1 MHSPTS
7 TSTID
12 SASSQVSAEP
22 TPQLQH
28 FYISEEQSIF
38 LLKAND
44 ARKHRAWIRL
54 CKQQLGKL
62 GYSQLEL
69 VGKGAYGFV
78 FAGVNQHN
86 ESHVFKFS
94 RVTLP
99 QSVQDRLEEEAFML
113 GQVKHPNVPP
123 AIKFAHAGKQ
133 GILVMARAPG
143 EDLEQLCLKRGPLPP
158 HMVMSIA
165 RQLAHILQ
173 YLHHGRPLVHGDIK
187 PSNLVYDVKAD
198 HLSLI
203 DWGSAVFAQ
212 RDAQGNPVNGNVMD
226 LLSSDQQHTNARM
239 GDVYFIG
246 DEQLNGA
253 LSSTRFDEQ
262 GVAATL
268 YAIASGQ
275 ASRFGSQVI
284 KPTSIGLPIEL
295 AKTLDAM
302 LSDDAATRNRA
313 GDYFLKSMLHSH
325 RLHLPEL
332 PKTALIEEIPIW
344 ELSQTHD
351 VETVIYSSRKSF
363 LKEHNTEDP
372 IEKMD
377 DLQLE
382 KYYRNFMAGM
392 GDTEKGFIASV
403 GRISQYSIVG
413 GLAIH
418 WRETGVFVDSNL
430 ALYNADERQALILAV
445 NNMVTLARGIKRIG
459 VFKACFFNARDTIHL
474 EREDTSTPFIID
486 PELALPFE
494 VGSAPSLEDKSR
506 LHSYFE
512 DGRDPDENLE
522 LPGEIM
528 TELAWINKIHHTGC
542 IIFEVLPN
550 HMKIH
555 SYLRLLNPRK
565 QADFRASL
573 SRILSHVGK
582 IQGKGVSGFMKL
594 PYKNTR
600 KFSHIN
606 CKEEYFYPKNPK
618 VKDLDPRT

>member
-1 MHSPTS
+1 MPTS
-7 TSTID
+7 
-12 SASSQVSAEP
+12 QPP

-28 FYISEEQSIF
+28 FYISEEQSIY
-38 LLKAND
+38 LLKADD

-62 GYSQLEL
+62 GYKELEL

-78 FAGVNQHN
+78 FAGIDPQG
-86 ESHVFKFS
+86 EAHVFKFS

-99 QSVQDRLEEEAFML
+99 QHVQDRLEEEAFML
-113 GQVKHPNVPP
+113 AQVKHPNVPP

-143 EDLEQLCLKRGPLPP
+143 EDLEQLCLKRGALPVA
-158 HMVMSIA
+158 MVMNIA
-165 RQLAHILQ
+165 RQLANILQ

-187 PSNLVYDVKAD
+187 PSNLVYDVKTN

-226 LLSSDQQHTNARM
+226 LLSNDQQHTNARM

-246 DEQLNGA
+246 EEQLNGS

-275 ASRFGSQVI
+275 ASRFGSKVI
-284 KPTSIGLPIEL
+284 TATSIGLPVEL
-295 AKTLDAM
+295 AKTLDGM
-302 LSDDAATRNRA
+302 LSENPNQRNKA

-325 RLHLPEL
+325 RLHLPDIEK
-332 PKTALIEEIPIW
+332 PPLIEEIPIW
-344 ELSQTHD
+344 ELTRARD

-363 LKEHNTEDP
+363 LKEHNTDDP

-392 GDTEKGFIASV
+392 GDTEKGFIAAV
-403 GRISQYSIVG
+403 GRIGQYSIVG

-430 ALYNADERQALILAV
+430 ALYRAEEKAALTLAV
-445 NNMVTLARGIKRIG
+445 NNMVTLARGIRRIG
-459 VFKACFFNARDTIHL
+459 VFKACFFNARDTLHL
-474 EREDTSTPFIID
+474 ERDDTTQPFHID
-486 PELALPFE
+486 PEQQLPFE
-494 VGSAPSLEDKSR
+494 VGSVPSLEDKSR

-522 LPGEIM
+522 LPSEIIN
-528 TELAWINKIHHTGC
+528 ELAWINRIHHTGC

-565 QADFRASL
+565 QAAFRASL
-573 SRILSHVGK
+573 DRILSHVDK

-600 KFSHIN
+600 KFSHID
-606 CKEEYFYPKNPK
+606 CKEENFYPRNPK
-618 VKDLDPRT
+618 IRS

>member
-1 MHSPTS
+1 MPTS
-7 TSTID
+7 
-12 SASSQVSAEP
+12 QPP

-28 FYISEEQSIF
+28 FYISEEQSIY
-38 LLKAND
+38 LLKADD

-54 CKQQLGKL
+54 CKQQLSKL
-62 GYSQLEL
+62 GYKELEL

-78 FAGVNQHN
+78 FAGIDPQG
-86 ESHVFKFS
+86 EAHVFKFS

-99 QSVQDRLEEEAFML
+99 QHVQDRLEEEAFML
-113 GQVKHPNVPP
+113 AQVKHPNVPP

-143 EDLEQLCLKRGPLPP
+143 EDLEQLCLKRGALPVA
-158 HMVMSIA
+158 MVMNIA
-165 RQLAHILQ
+165 RQLANILQ

-187 PSNLVYDVKAD
+187 PSNLVYDVKTN

-226 LLSSDQQHTNARM
+226 LLSNDQQHTNARM

-246 DEQLNGA
+246 EEQLNGS

-275 ASRFGSQVI
+275 ASRFGSKVI
-284 KPTSIGLPIEL
+284 TATSIGLPVEL
-295 AKTLDAM
+295 AKTLDGM
-302 LSDDAATRNRA
+302 LSENPNQRNKA

-325 RLHLPEL
+325 RLHLPDIEK
-332 PKTALIEEIPIW
+332 PPLIEEIPIW
-344 ELSQTHD
+344 ELTRARD

-363 LKEHNTEDP
+363 LKEHNTDDP

-392 GDTEKGFIASV
+392 GDTEKGFIAAV
-403 GRISQYSIVG
+403 GRIGQYSIVG

-430 ALYNADERQALILAV
+430 ALYRAEEKAALTLAV
-445 NNMVTLARGIKRIG
+445 NNMVTLARGIRRIG
-459 VFKACFFNARDTIHL
+459 VFKACFFNARDTLHL
-474 EREDTSTPFIID
+474 ERDDTTQPFHID
-486 PELALPFE
+486 PEQQLPFE
-494 VGSAPSLEDKSR
+494 VGSVPSLEDKSR

-522 LPGEIM
+522 LPSEIIN
-528 TELAWINKIHHTGC
+528 ELAWINRIHHTGC

-565 QADFRASL
+565 QAAFRASL
-573 SRILSHVGK
+573 DRILSHVDK

-600 KFSHIN
+600 KFSHID
-606 CKEEYFYPKNPK
+606 CKEENFYPRNPK
-618 VKDLDPRT
+618 SKVLGPRS

>member
-1 MHSPTS
+1 MATS
-7 TSTID
+7 KQTTPK
-12 SASSQVSAEP
+12 P

-28 FYISEEQSIF
+28 FYISEEQSIY

-62 GYSQLEL
+62 GYVGLEL

-78 FAGVNQHN
+78 FAGINPQG

-99 QSVQDRLEEEAFML
+99 QNVQDRLEEEAFML
-113 GQVKHPNVPP
+113 AQVKHPNVPP
-123 AIKFAHAGKQ
+123 AIKFAHSGKQ

-143 EDLEQLCLKRGPLPP
+143 EDLEQLCLKRGALPA

-187 PSNLVYDVKAD
+187 PSNLVYDVKNN

-226 LLSSDQQHTNARM
+226 LLSSDHQHTNARM

-246 DEQLNGA
+246 EEQLNGA

-275 ASRFGSQVI
+275 SSRFGSKVI
-284 KPTSIGLPIEL
+284 KATSIGLPVEL
-295 AKTLDAM
+295 ARTLDGM
-302 LSDDAATRNRA
+302 LSDEPEQRKRA

-325 RLHLPEL
+325 RLHLPDI
-332 PKTALIEEIPIW
+332 PMPALIEEIPIW
-344 ELSQTHD
+344 ELSQDRD

-363 LKEHNTEDP
+363 LKEHNTEEP

-392 GDTEKGFIASV
+392 GDTEKGFIAAV

-413 GLAIH
+413 GLAVH
-418 WRETGVFVDSNL
+418 WRETGIFVDSNL
-430 ALYNADERQALILAV
+430 ALYNVHEKEALTLAV
-445 NNMVTLARGIKRIG
+445 NNMVTLARGIRRIG
-459 VFKACFFNARDTIHL
+459 VFKACFFNARDTLHL
-474 EREDTSTPFIID
+474 ERDNTNTPFDID
-486 PELALPFE
+486 SEQQLPFE
-494 VGSAPSLEDKSR
+494 VGSAPSQEDKSR

-522 LPGEIM
+522 LPPEIM

-565 QADFRASL
+565 QAAFRASL
-573 SRILSHVGK
+573 NRILSHVGK

-606 CKEEYFYPKNPK
+606 CREEYFYPKNPK
-618 VKDLDPRT
+618 ISS

>member
-1 MHSPTS
+1 MPTS
-7 TSTID
+7 
-12 SASSQVSAEP
+12 QQP

-28 FYISEEQSIF
+28 FYISEEQSIY
-38 LLKAND
+38 LLKADD

-62 GYSQLEL
+62 GYKELEL

-78 FAGVNQHN
+78 FAGIDPKG
-86 ESHVFKFS
+86 EAHVFKFS

-99 QSVQDRLEEEAFML
+99 QHVQDRLEEEAFML
-113 GQVKHPNVPP
+113 AQVKHPNVPP

-143 EDLEQLCLKRGPLPP
+143 EDLEQLCLKRGALPVA
-158 HMVMSIA
+158 MVMNIA
-165 RQLAHILQ
+165 RQLANILQ

-187 PSNLVYDVKAD
+187 PSNLVYDIKTN

-212 RDAQGNPVNGNVMD
+212 RDALGNPVNGNVMD
-226 LLSSDQQHTNARM
+226 LLSNDQQHTNARM

-246 DEQLNGA
+246 EEQLNGS

-275 ASRFGSQVI
+275 ASRFGSKVI
-284 KPTSIGLPIEL
+284 TATSIGLPIEL
-295 AKTLDAM
+295 AKTLDGM
-302 LSDDAATRNRA
+302 LSENPIQRNKA

-325 RLHLPEL
+325 RLHLPDIDESPL
-332 PKTALIEEIPIW
+332 TEEIPIW
-344 ELSQTHD
+344 ELTRERD

-392 GDTEKGFIASV
+392 GDTEKGFIAAV
-403 GRISQYSIVG
+403 GRIGQYSIVG

-418 WRETGVFVDSNL
+418 WRETGVFIDSNL
-430 ALYNADERQALILAV
+430 ALYRTEEKAALTLAV
-445 NNMVTLARGIKRIG
+445 NNMVTLARGIRRIG
-459 VFKACFFNARDTIHL
+459 VFKACFFNARDTLHL
-474 EREDTSTPFIID
+474 ERDDTTQPFLID
-486 PELALPFE
+486 PEQQLPFE
-494 VGSAPSLEDKSR
+494 VGSVPSLEDKSR

-522 LPGEIM
+522 LPAEIIN
-528 TELAWINKIHHTGC
+528 ELAWINKIHHTGC

-565 QADFRASL
+565 QAAFRASL
-573 SRILSHVGK
+573 DRILSHVNK

-600 KFSHIN
+600 KFSQID
-606 CKEEYFYPKNPK
+606 CKEENFYPRNPK
-618 VKDLDPRT
+618 ERKLVE

>member
-1 MHSPTS
+1 MPNSLPPSKQANAHSPSET
-7 TSTID
+7 
-12 SASSQVSAEP
+12 AKP

-28 FYISEEQSIF
+28 FYISEEQSIY

-54 CKQQLGKL
+54 CKQQLAKL
-62 GYSQLEL
+62 GYVDLDL

-78 FAGVNQHN
+78 FSGIDPKGEA
-86 ESHVFKFS
+86 HVFKFS

-99 QSVQDRLEEEAFML
+99 QHVQDRLEEEAFML
-113 GQVKHPNVPP
+113 SQVKHPNVPP
-123 AIKFAHAGKQ
+123 MITFAHGGKQ
-133 GILVMARAPG
+133 GILVMARARG
-143 EDLEQLCLKRGPLPP
+143 EDLEQVCLKMGALPAY
-158 HMVMSIA
+158 MVMNIA
-165 RQLAHILQ
+165 RQLANILQ
-173 YLHHGRPLVHGDIK
+173 YLHHGRPVVHGDIK
-187 PSNLVYDVKAD
+187 PSNLVYDVKTD

-212 RDAQGNPVNGNVMD
+212 RDAQGEPVNGNVMD
-226 LLSSDQQHTNARM
+226 LLSSDHQHTNARM

-246 DEQLNGA
+246 EEQLNGE

-262 GVAATL
+262 GAAATL

-275 ASRFGSQVI
+275 ASRFGSKVI
-284 KPTSIGLPIEL
+284 KATSIGLPVEL
-295 AKTLDAM
+295 ARTLDGM
-302 LSDDAATRNRA
+302 LSEDPQQRKRA

-325 RLHLPEL
+325 RLHLPVIDTS
-332 PKTALIEEIPIW
+332 PLIEDIPIW
-344 ELSQTHD
+344 ELNRERD

-363 LKEHNTEDP
+363 LKEHTIEDP

-392 GDTEKGFIASV
+392 GDTEKGFIAAV
-403 GRISQYSIVG
+403 GRLSQYSIVG

-418 WRETGVFVDSNL
+418 WQETGVFIDSNL
-430 ALYNADERQALILAV
+430 AFYSREEREPLILAV

-459 VFKACFFNARDTIHL
+459 VFKACFFNARDTLHL
-474 EREDTSTPFIID
+474 ERDDINQPFLID
-486 PELALPFE
+486 PNQQLPFE
-494 VGSAPSLEDKSR
+494 VGRVPSLEDKSR

-522 LPGEIM
+522 LPREIM
-528 TELAWINKIHHTGC
+528 TELSWINKIHHTGC
-542 IIFEVLPN
+542 IIFEVLPK
-550 HMKIH
+550 HMKVH
-555 SYLRLLNPRK
+555 CYLRLLNPRK
-565 QADFRASL
+565 QAAFRASL
-573 SRILSHVGK
+573 DRILSHVDK

-600 KFSHIN
+600 RFSHIDS
-606 CKEEYFYPKNPK
+606 KDEWFYPKNPK
-618 VKDLDPRT
+618 ESKPE

>member
-1 MHSPTS
+1 MPTS
-7 TSTID
+7 
-12 SASSQVSAEP
+12 QQP

-28 FYISEEQSIF
+28 FYISEEQSIY
-38 LLKAND
+38 LLKADD

-62 GYSQLEL
+62 GYKELEL

-78 FAGVNQHN
+78 FAGIDPQG
-86 ESHVFKFS
+86 EAHVFKFS

-99 QSVQDRLEEEAFML
+99 QHVQDRLEEEAFML
-113 GQVKHPNVPP
+113 AQVKHPNVPP

-143 EDLEQLCLKRGPLPP
+143 EDLEQLCLKRGALPVA
-158 HMVMSIA
+158 MVMNIA
-165 RQLAHILQ
+165 RQLANILQ

-187 PSNLVYDVKAD
+187 PSNLVYDIKTN

-212 RDAQGNPVNGNVMD
+212 RDALGNPVNGNVMD
-226 LLSSDQQHTNARM
+226 LLSNDQQHTNARM

-246 DEQLNGA
+246 EEQLNGS

-275 ASRFGSQVI
+275 ASRFGSKVI
-284 KPTSIGLPIEL
+284 TATSIGLPVEL
-295 AKTLDAM
+295 AKTLDGM
-302 LSDDAATRNRA
+302 LSENPIQRNKA

-325 RLHLPEL
+325 RLHLPDIDES
-332 PKTALIEEIPIW
+332 PLIEEIPIW
-344 ELSQTHD
+344 ELTRERD

-392 GDTEKGFIASV
+392 GDTEKGFIAAV
-403 GRISQYSIVG
+403 GRIGQYSIVG

-418 WRETGVFVDSNL
+418 WRETGVFIDSNL
-430 ALYNADERQALILAV
+430 ALYRAEEKAALTLAV
-445 NNMVTLARGIKRIG
+445 NNMVTLARGIRRIG
-459 VFKACFFNARDTIHL
+459 VFKACFFNARDTLHL
-474 EREDTSTPFIID
+474 ERDDTTQPFLID
-486 PELALPFE
+486 PEQQLPFE
-494 VGSAPSLEDKSR
+494 VGSVPSLEDKSR

-522 LPGEIM
+522 LPAEIIN
-528 TELAWINKIHHTGC
+528 ELAWINKIHHTGC

-565 QADFRASL
+565 QAAFRASL
-573 SRILSHVGK
+573 DRILSHVNK

-600 KFSHIN
+600 KFSQID
-606 CKEEYFYPKNPK
+606 CKEEKFYPRNPK
-618 VKDLDPRT
+618 SKDPRT

>member
-1 MHSPTS
+1 MPTS
-7 TSTID
+7 
-12 SASSQVSAEP
+12 QPP

-28 FYISEEQSIF
+28 FYISEEQSIY
-38 LLKAND
+38 LLKADD

-62 GYSQLEL
+62 GYKELEL

-78 FAGVNQHN
+78 FAGIDPQG
-86 ESHVFKFS
+86 EAHVFKFS

-99 QSVQDRLEEEAFML
+99 QHVQDRLEEEAFML
-113 GQVKHPNVPP
+113 AQVKHPNVPP

-143 EDLEQLCLKRGPLPP
+143 EDLEQLCLKRGALPVA
-158 HMVMSIA
+158 MVMNIA
-165 RQLAHILQ
+165 RQLANILQ

-187 PSNLVYDVKAD
+187 PSNLVYDVKTN

-226 LLSSDQQHTNARM
+226 LLSNDQQHTNARM

-246 DEQLNGA
+246 EEQLNGS

-275 ASRFGSQVI
+275 ASRFGSKVI
-284 KPTSIGLPIEL
+284 TATSIGLPVEL
-295 AKTLDAM
+295 AKTLDGM
-302 LSDDAATRNRA
+302 LSENPNQRNKA

-325 RLHLPEL
+325 RLHLPDIEK
-332 PKTALIEEIPIW
+332 PPLIEEIPIW
-344 ELSQTHD
+344 ELTRARD

-363 LKEHNTEDP
+363 LKEHNTDDP

-392 GDTEKGFIASV
+392 GDTEKGFIAAV
-403 GRISQYSIVG
+403 GRIGQYSIVG

-430 ALYNADERQALILAV
+430 ALYRAEEKAALTLAV
-445 NNMVTLARGIKRIG
+445 NNMVTLARGIRRIG
-459 VFKACFFNARDTIHL
+459 VFKACFFNARDTLHL
-474 EREDTSTPFIID
+474 ERDDTTQPFHID
-486 PELALPFE
+486 PEQQLPFE
-494 VGSAPSLEDKSR
+494 VGSVPSLEDKSR

-522 LPGEIM
+522 LPSEIIN
-528 TELAWINKIHHTGC
+528 ELAWINRIHHTGC

-565 QADFRASL
+565 QAAFRASL
-573 SRILSHVGK
+573 DRILSHVDK

-600 KFSHIN
+600 KFSHID
-606 CKEEYFYPKNPK
+606 CKEENFYPRNPK
-618 VKDLDPRT
+618 SKVLGPRS

>member
-1 MHSPTS
+1 MPNSLPPLQQPNAHS
-7 TSTID
+7 
-12 SASSQVSAEP
+12 SSEKPKPEP
-22 TPQLQH
+22 QIQH
-28 FYISEEQSIF
+28 FYISEEQSVY

-54 CKQQLGKL
+54 CKQQLAKL
-62 GYSQLEL
+62 GYVDLDL

-78 FAGVNQHN
+78 FSGINPNGEA
-86 ESHVFKFS
+86 HVFKFS

-99 QSVQDRLEEEAFML
+99 QHIQDRLEEEAYML
-113 GQVKHPNVPP
+113 SQVKHPNVPP
-123 AIKFAHAGKQ
+123 MIKFAHGGKQ
-133 GILVMARAPG
+133 GILVMARAQG
-143 EDLEQLCLKRGPLPP
+143 EDLDKLCLKMGALPT
-158 HMVMSIA
+158 HMVMNIA
-165 RQLAHILQ
+165 RQLANIIQ

-187 PSNLVYDVKAD
+187 PSNLVYDVKTD

-212 RDAQGNPVNGNVMD
+212 RDAQDKPVNGNVMD
-226 LLSSDQQHTNARM
+226 LLSSDHQHTNARM

-246 DEQLNGA
+246 EEQLNGE

-262 GVAATL
+262 GAAATL

-275 ASRFGSQVI
+275 SSRFGSKVI
-284 KPTSIGLPIEL
+284 KATSIGLPMEL
-295 AKTLDAM
+295 ARTLDGM
-302 LSDDAATRNRA
+302 LSDDPQQRKRA
-313 GDYFLKSMLHSH
+313 GDYFIKSMLHSH
-325 RLHLPEL
+325 RLHLPVISTPPL
-332 PKTALIEEIPIW
+332 VEEIPIW
-344 ELSQTHD
+344 ELTRERD

-363 LKEHNTEDP
+363 LKEHTSEDP
-372 IEKMD
+372 AAKMD

-392 GDTEKGFIASV
+392 GDTEKGFVAAV

-418 WRETGVFVDSNL
+418 WRETGVFIDSNL
-430 ALYNADERQALILAV
+430 ALYRSEEKTALTLAV

-459 VFKACFFNARDTIHL
+459 VFKACFFNARDTLHL
-474 EREDTSTPFIID
+474 ERDDTSQPFLMD
-486 PELALPFE
+486 PDQQLPFE
-494 VGSAPSLEDKSR
+494 VGGVPSLEDKSR

-522 LPGEIM
+522 LPSEIM
-528 TELAWINKIHHTGC
+528 TELSWINKIHHTGC
-542 IIFEVLPN
+542 IIFEVLPH
-550 HMKIH
+550 HMKVH

-565 QADFRASL
+565 QAAFRACL
-573 SRILSHVGK
+573 DRILIHVDK

-600 KFSHIN
+600 RFSHIDS
-606 CKEEYFYPKNPK
+606 KDEWFYPKNPK
-618 VKDLDPRT
+618 ESKPE